1 MKMILLD
8 TAYNNFK
15 KKSPEINPG
24 LFQGSMFIC
33 CLGGKLFLKY
43 EFSNSAGNIIQ
54 ILTN

>member
-8 TAYNNFK
+8 TAYNDFK